1 MKIRVNGEER
11 ETAGGTTLS
20 AYMESLNLGA
30 GRSACELN
38 GEIVRR
44 ADYGRTPLK
53 EGDVL
58 EIVQM
63 IGGG

>member
-1 MKIRVNGEER
+1 MTIQVNGEKR

-20 AYMESLNLGA
+20 AYLESLNLSA
-30 GRSACELN
+30 GRLACELN

-44 ADYGRTPLK
+44 ADYGNTPLK

-58 EIVQM
+58 EIIQM